1 MFWGRTMKLDEDT
14 LKNLLTYSMY
24 LHRRTREMV
33 NATADNAIGL
43 YTPEGLFVPELN
55 PTLLEITQMIDAFE
69 EGNRESFE
77 MLDKYIEAK
86 VDEARHAR
94 IMATHPALR
103 LVT

>member
-1 MFWGRTMKLDEDT
+1 MKLDEDT

-33 NATADNAIGL
+33 IASADSAVGL

-69 EGNRESFE
+69 KGNRLCPSSHC
-77 MLDKYIEAK
+77 L
-86 VDEARHAR
+86 
-94 IMATHPALR
+94 
-103 LVT
+103 